1 MLPLLMQSPVVHI
14 ITFLVWGVVI
24 VRLYSLLDLS
34 EACHAAL
41 FCLLRRGFK
50 MGPFQIRD
58 GVKHFVCV
66 DCASVPDG

>member
-41 FCLLRRGFK
+41 FCL
-50 MGPFQIRD
+50 
-58 GVKHFVCV
+58 KHFVCV